1 MSYKEAISLKLTN
14 NTSIDQ
20 PIGILGGQS
29 STYQNSNNNILV

>member
-20 PIGILGGQS
+20 PIGILGVNLLHIKTQ
-29 STYQNSNNNILV
+29 TITFW